1 MKKLVILGLAAMPLF
16 LVSCGGGE
24 AEAEAPAADSTVVE
38 TVVSNYTVDSATT
51 VINWNNFNADTVA
64 HMGTAKVLS
73 GSIDISATG
82 DSVVL
87 TGGSLEVNMNSITAG
102 AGDEML
108 DAHLRKP
115 DFFDVNQFAT
125 STFTFEKYEGG
136 MVYGKVTIIGKEVPV
151 EAPIT
156 ITQTE
161 QACTIEVGSF
171 TIDFAQLM
179 MPFFEAEKVKAPKE
193 GPHDTKIA
201 FTATIQGTLVP
212 AAPAADAASH

>member
-51 VINWNNFNADTVA
+51 VINWNNFNADTVS

-87 TGGSLEVNMNSITAG
+87 TGGSLEVNMNSITG
-102 AGDEML
+102 GDAML
-108 DAHLRKP
+108 DGHLKTA

-136 MVYGKVTIIGKEVPV
+136 MVYGKVSIIGKEVPV

-156 ITQTE
+156 ITQNE
-161 QACTIEVGSF
+161 QTCTIEVGSF
-171 TIDFAQLM
+171 TIDFAQIM
-179 MPFFEAEKVKAPKE
+179 MPFFEKEKVKAPKE

-212 AAPAADAASH
+212 AAPAADAAASH

>member
-24 AEAEAPAADSTVVE
+24 AEAEAPATDSTVVE

-51 VINWNNFNADTVA
+51 VINWNNFNADTVS

-87 TGGSLEVNMNSITAG
+87 TGGSLEVNMNSITG
-102 AGDEML
+102 GDEML
-108 DAHLRKP
+108 DGHLKAV

-136 MVYGKVTIIGKEVPV
+136 MVYGKVTIIGKDVPV

-179 MPFFEAEKVKAPKE
+179 MPFFEKEKVKAPKE

-212 AAPAADAASH
+212 AAPADAAASH

>member
-24 AEAEAPAADSTVVE
+24 AEAEAPATDSTVVE

-51 VINWNNFNADTVA
+51 VINWNNFNADTVS

-82 DSVVL
+82 DSIVL
-87 TGGSLEVNMNSITAG
+87 TGGSLEVNMNSITG
-102 AGDEML
+102 GDPML
-108 DAHLRKP
+108 DGHLKAV

-136 MVYGKVTIIGKEVPV
+136 MVYGKVSIIGKDVPV

-179 MPFFEAEKVKAPKE
+179 MPFFEKEKVKAPKE

-212 AAPAADAASH
+212 AAPAADAAASH